1 MTDETTPQDGKAM
14 SPASAG
20 SASEGSLA
28 AYLKWR
34 DAKIAARE
42 TDVNPF
48 MVWSAGVR
56 YAIEAIQGN
65 DRFSAESGFLA
76 SENAGIAE
84 NRSESTAFLIGK
96 AANEGGGQH
105 ERYE

>member
-1 MTDETTPQDGKAM
+1 MNTDNTQDAAEP
-14 SPASAG
+14 SPASVC

-56 YAIEAIQGN
+56 YAIETLRNN
-65 DRFSAESGFLA
+65 DRFSTESAFPA

-84 NRSESTAFLIGK
+84 NQSESTTFPSGK
-96 AANEGGGQH
+96 EQAETVSN
-105 ERYE
+105 

>member
-1 MTDETTPQDGKAM
+1 MCSSDL
-14 SPASAG
+14 AG

-56 YAIEAIQGN
+56 YAIETLRRN
-65 DRFSAESGFLA
+65 DRFSTESAFPA
-76 SENAGIAE
+76 SENADIAE
-84 NRSESTAFLIGK
+84 NQSESTTFPSGK
-96 AANEGGGQH
+96 EQAETVSN
-105 ERYE
+105 

>member
-1 MTDETTPQDGKAM
+1 MSDETTPQDDKAM

-48 MVWSAGVR
+48 MVWNAGVR

-65 DRFSAESGFLA
+65 DRFSAESAFPA
-76 SENAGIAE
+76 SENADIAE
-84 NRSESTAFLIGK
+84 NQSEPTAFPGGK
-96 AANEGGGQH
+96 DRTETVAK
-105 ERYE
+105 

>member
-1 MTDETTPQDGKAM
+1 MTKPNDTNEP
-14 SPASAG
+14 SLASAG

-48 MVWSAGVR
+48 MAWNAGVR

-65 DRFSAESGFLA
+65 DRFSAVSAFPA
-76 SENAGIAE
+76 SENADIAE
-84 NRSESTAFLIGK
+84 NQSKPTAFPSGK
-96 AANEGGGQH
+96 NRTETVAK
-105 ERYE
+105 